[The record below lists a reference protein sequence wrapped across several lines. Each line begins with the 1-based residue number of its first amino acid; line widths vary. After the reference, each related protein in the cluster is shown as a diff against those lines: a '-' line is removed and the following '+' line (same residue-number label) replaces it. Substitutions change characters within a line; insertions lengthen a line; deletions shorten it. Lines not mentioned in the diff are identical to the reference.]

1 MDRDTRQRV
10 ALDAPLGAHLLQPD
24 SQVIERPGW
33 YQVLTPSVKDGALNE
48 VVRCQEL
55 EGRAPAE
62 VVAAEVARYGALGL
76 DLKWCVGP
84 AAARGLHEALAQ
96 AGFGGWW
103 ARAMAITPS
112 ADQPPC
118 APEVSLEE
126 VRESAGLGDY
136 AAVVAEG
143 WKQTPE
149 RAAADAQ
156 RALAAGTHRLFLARL
171 EGRPAGAAAVFLRP
185 SSEGGAGYLTGAVVL
200 PAARKRGLYRALV
213 SARLAALAAAGVPL
227 ATTQARDHSSAPILK
242 RLGFETLFQVRVFLR
257 PAGPPL

>member
-55 EGRAPAE
+55 EGRSPPE
-62 VVAAEVARYGALGL
+62 VVAAEVARYAALGL

-84 AAARGLHEALAQ
+84 AAARGLHEALAK

-112 ADQPPC
+112 ADPTPC
-118 APEVSLEE
+118 APGVSLEE
-126 VRESAGLGDY
+126 VRASAGLGEY

-143 WKQTPE
+143 WRQLPE
-149 RAAADAQ
+149 RAVADAE

-171 EGRPAGAAAVFLRP
+171 EGRPAGAAAVFLR
-185 SSEGGAGYLTGAVVL
+185 SQGGAGYLTGAVVL

-242 RLGFETLFQVRVFLR
+242 RLGWETLFQVRVFLR
-257 PAGPPL
+257 PGGG